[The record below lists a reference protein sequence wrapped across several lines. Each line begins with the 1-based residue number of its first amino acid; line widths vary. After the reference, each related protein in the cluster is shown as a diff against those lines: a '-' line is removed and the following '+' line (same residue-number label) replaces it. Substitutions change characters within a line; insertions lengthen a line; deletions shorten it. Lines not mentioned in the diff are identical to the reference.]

1 MSLFGSLS
9 SGVSGLTAQSSALG
23 AIADNITNVST
34 IGYKNTRV
42 DFSTL
47 VTKQPSSTLFSPGG
61 VQSRPRQDTG
71 VQGLLQSSSSATDIA
86 ASGNGFFVVNEA
98 PRPGAS
104 DQFLF
109 TRAGSFFQDNEGFL
123 RNTSGYYLQGWPT
136 DATGTVVPA
145 NNELSV
151 ANQNI
156 LSTDFL
162 DTVNLSNVGGTA
174 TATSSIS
181 IGANLPANDK
191 AGTTHRTDVQFF
203 DSLGNPNNIS
213 FQYSKANVE
222 NQWRI
227 DVDPPQGAAVLT
239 LEDSTAGTPKIYGSV
254 GQLEFNVSTAAGDAV
269 RRPADGATVIV
280 DGITYEFDSQP
291 PSFVA
296 GNATTTDFSITN
308 TAAGA
313 TGTVTSIA
321 GTFTGLN
328 VGDVVTIAD
337 AEDNNNVTTANE
349 LTVSAV
355 SADGGN
361 FSFTPTA
368 GTTTANAADSLMV
381 LTLFNGGAGETDTRK
396 RIDISSNTSLSEDIA
411 AFVSAVKAGDS
422 DFADDANSS
431 TGSNTVA
438 NSRIRISPAS
448 ATSVLFEDDGRSAIS
463 VNPSG
468 LLDSTGTLV
477 TAQKN
482 AFTVQK
488 RDNDYTDEV
497 FFKFNAQ
504 PDDADA
510 TTINGVV
517 YEFDS
522 NATITAGNNSVTI
535 GGNVAATLANLVNSI
550 EANDASFASGG
561 TRARL
566 STSNSASSPTAVATT
581 ASGNTVVTAGNAIAT
596 DIAGAAAGDS
606 FTITVDGAATVVS
619 INAGTTFTGLA
630 GTLSGLAGLA
640 ATVSD
645 GSALSLTAASGRAI
659 TISDTT
665 NDLATDLGLIVTSP
679 TQFTNGTTAS
689 NSSILSSVADTLIL
703 TTLPNNP
710 ANNNSATN
718 DAGVYSI
725 AFSNAF
731 GSAANTVTQT
741 DQVTGAQTTIAG
753 SGTGGAA
760 INIQTKAALKF
771 TADGLP
777 SEINV
782 KDIEVLDFANGA
794 NDMNDVPTGV
804 GSEISAKIELTFGTL
819 LEANGFTQFGASFTP
834 VFIQQNGSRFGN
846 FAGVTISGDGKVVAL
861 FDNGETRNIFQLPLA
876 TFTNVN
882 NLESSSGNVWN
893 ATEASGDPTLRAAN
907 NGPAGQIIQ
916 GSLEASTVDIG
927 EEFTKMIV
935 VQRAFSASAKII
947 STADDMLEELLRVKR

>member
-47 VTKQPSSTLFSPGG
+47 VTKQTSSTLFSPGG

-71 VQGLLQSSSSATDIA
+71 VQGLLQSSSSSTDIA
-86 ASGNGFFVVNEA
+86 ASGNGYFVVNEA

-123 RNTSGYYLQGWPT
+123 RNTSGFYLQGWPT
-136 DATGTVVPA
+136 DAAGTVVPA
-145 NNELSV
+145 NNDLSV

-174 TATSSIS
+174 TATSTIS
-181 IGANLPANDK
+181 LGANLPANDT

-213 FQYSKANVE
+213 FQYTKANVE

-239 LEDSTAGTPKIYGSV
+239 LEDGTVGAPQVYGSV
-254 GQLEFNVSTAAGDAV
+254 GQLEFNVATAAGDSV
-269 RRPADGATVIV
+269 RRPADGATVII
-280 DGITYEFDSQP
+280 DDITYEFDSQP
-291 PSFVA
+291 QNFIA
-296 GNATTTDFSITN
+296 GNATTTDFAITA
-308 TAAGA
+308 TASNA

-328 VGDVVTIAD
+328 VGDVLSIAD
-337 AEDNNNVTTANE
+337 AEDQNNVGTANE
-349 LTVSAV
+349 LTVTAV

-361 FSFTPTA
+361 FSFTPNA
-368 GTTTANAADSLMV
+368 TTTANAADSLMV
-381 LTLFNGGAGETDTRK
+381 LTLFNGGVGETTTLK
-396 RIDISSNTSLSEDIA
+396 RVDISSNTSLSEDIA
-411 AFVSAVKAGDS
+411 AFIAAVKGADS
-422 DFADDANSS
+422 DFANDANSS
-431 TGSNTVA
+431 TGSNTVT
-438 NSRIRISPAS
+438 NNRIRVSPAS
-448 ATSVLFEDDGRSAIS
+448 ATTVLFEDDGRSAIS

-482 AFTVQK
+482 SFSIQK
-488 RDNDYTDEV
+488 RANDYTDEV
-497 FFKFNAQ
+497 FFKFEAQ
-504 PDDADA
+504 PSDAD
-510 TTINGVV
+510 TLTINGIV
-517 YEFDS
+517 YEFDT
-522 NATITAGNNSVTI
+522 NGATTAGNNSVTI
-535 GGNVAATLANLVNSI
+535 GSDVAATLLSLVSAI
-550 EANDASFASGG
+550 EANDANFASGG

-566 STSNSASSPTAVATT
+566 TASNATSTPTAVATSL
-581 ASGNTVVTAGNAIAT
+581 SGNTVTTEATAIAT
-596 DIAGAAAGDS
+596 AIAASANNDS
-606 FTITVDGAATVVS
+606 FDITADGVTTTFVISAA
-619 INAGTTFTGLA
+619 TTFTQLA
-630 GTLSGLAGLA
+630 ASIDGIAGLT

-645 GSALSLTAASGRAI
+645 GATLSISNASGRAI
-659 TISDTT
+659 TITDNVGS
-665 NDLATDLGLIVTSP
+665 LATELGLIATSP
-679 TQFTNGTTAS
+679 TQFTNGTTAA
-689 NSSILSSVADTLIL
+689 NSAILSTTADTLVM

-718 DAGVYSI
+718 LAGVYSV

-731 GSAANTVTQT
+731 GAASNTVTLT
-741 DQVTGAQTTIAG
+741 DNVTTRTTVAG

-760 INIQTKAALKF
+760 IDILTKAALKF

-782 KDIEVLDFANGA
+782 KDVEVLDFANGA

-819 LEANGFTQFGASFTP
+819 LEANGFTQFGAEFTP

-846 FAGVTISGDGKVVAL
+846 FAGVTISGDGAVVAL
-861 FDNGETRNIFQLPLA
+861 FDNGETRNIYQLPLA

-893 ATEASGDPTLRAAN
+893 ATEASGDPTLREAN